1 MTRAPHDL
9 IPEAALAWHRAG
21 KGAALAT
28 VIETWGSAPRQAG
41 SQLAISGAGEMLGSV
56 SGGCVEGAVITEA
69 LDALQDR
76 KSRILTFGVSDETAF
91 AAGLACG
98 GTIRVLVEPVGDGA
112 EALQIMRGTNIDI
125 VFTDLTMQP
134 LDGID
139 FVNLLRNSPDSP
151 NQMAPVI
158 MVTGHSTLRRIGEAR
173 DAGVNEVLAKPITAR
188 GVLSRINEVIENPR
202 PFIRTPDYFGPERRR
217 RADPDYHGKMRRAT
231 DNLRPPTLLD

>member
-1 MTRAPHDL
+1 MRFDLLKILLVDDNPHMRMLLTQILRA
-9 IPEAALAWHRAG
+9 IEVKQIYEA
-21 KGAALAT
+21 
-28 VIETWGSAPRQAG
+28 S
-41 SQLAISGAGEMLGSV
+41 
-56 SGGCVEGAVITEA
+56 
-69 LDALQDR
+69 
-76 KSRILTFGVSDETAF
+76 
-91 AAGLACG
+91 
-98 GTIRVLVEPVGDGA
+98 DGA
-112 EALQIMRGTNIDI
+112 EALQVMRAHNIDI

-139 FVNLLRNSPDSP
+139 FVRLLRNSPDSP

-188 GVLSRINEVIENPR
+188 GVLSLINEVIENPR